1 MKKTNFTTR
10 AYILKTG
17 QIMIR
22 VRWCSKKYEV
32 GFSVGYTI
40 DPQKWDSA
48 KQMVKSNTTHKI
60 SGKTIYAREINSAIH
75 CFLVCI
81 EEVFTEYDLHALVP
95 TKEDLKTQVNQKL
108 GRTKQK
114 VIEETEKKDLKEIF
128 ADFLELRPQEGN
140 WTIQSKYKYEQMWG
154 QLIGCDSNITLQ
166 SLNKAKMQA
175 LVNWYVKNGYHNYT
189 ITKQIRTLKSFLRWA
204 IRQGYEIQQGVLEF
218 KPNLKV
224 IPRTVTFL
232 KYKEL
237 MHFFYF
243 QFPPEK
249 DYLSKARDMFCFM
262 AFTSLRYSDLAALK
276 HVNIVDGRLE
286 ICTEKTDDKLYIT
299 LNEYAKQLI
308 DKYSWYKGDT
318 VFPVPSN
325 QKLNDYLK
333 EAAQLAG
340 LDREIVQVYFKGN
353 TRHEDVCK
361 FWEQISCHDARRT
374 FVCCSLAMG
383 IPASVVMSMTG
394 HSDYESM
401 KPYIEVADETQK
413 MQMEKWNS
421 HQYKQE
427 ILESVDKMTTEQL
440 KEVCKFINQRIKH
453 IA

>member
-189 ITKQIRTLKSFLRWA
+189 ITNSSFA
-204 IRQGYEIQQGVLEF
+204 SS
-218 KPNLKV
+218 
-224 IPRTVTFL
+224 T
-232 KYKEL
+232 
-237 MHFFYF
+237 
-243 QFPPEK
+243 
-249 DYLSKARDMFCFM
+249 
-262 AFTSLRYSDLAALK
+262 
-276 HVNIVDGRLE
+276 
-286 ICTEKTDDKLYIT
+286 
-299 LNEYAKQLI
+299 
-308 DKYSWYKGDT
+308 
-318 VFPVPSN
+318 
-325 QKLNDYLK
+325 
-333 EAAQLAG
+333 
-340 LDREIVQVYFKGN
+340 
-353 TRHEDVCK
+353 
-361 FWEQISCHDARRT
+361 
-374 FVCCSLAMG
+374 CS
-383 IPASVVMSMTG
+383 
-394 HSDYESM
+394 
-401 KPYIEVADETQK
+401 
-413 MQMEKWNS
+413 
-421 HQYKQE
+421 
-427 ILESVDKMTTEQL
+427 
-440 KEVCKFINQRIKH
+440 F
-453 IA
+453 

>member
-1 MKKTNFTTR
+1 MKKTNFTVR
-10 AYILKTG
+10 AFVQKTG
-17 QIMIR
+17 QVMVR
-22 VRWCSKKYEV
+22 VRWCGKMYEV

-40 DPQKWDSA
+40 DPAKWDA
-48 KQMVKSNTTHKI
+48 DKQLVKSNTTHKI
-60 SGKTIYAREINSAIH
+60 GSKTIYAREINGAIH
-75 CFLVCI
+75 SFLVSI
-81 EEVFTEYDLHALVP
+81 EEVFAEYDLHSQTP
-95 TKEDLKTQVNQKL
+95 TKEELKLLVNEKL
-108 GRTKQK
+108 GRIKQNVALENTK
-114 VIEETEKKDLKEIF
+114 TLRDIF
-128 ADFLELRPQEGN
+128 QDFLISRPKEGN
-140 WTIQSKYKYEQMWG
+140 WSKQAQYKYEQMW
-154 QLIGCDSNITLQ
+154 NHLQ
-166 SLNKAKMQA
+166 SCDPNVSLETLDRSKIQE
-175 LVNWYVKNGYHNYT
+175 LVDWYTKNEYCNRT
-189 ITKQIRTLKSFLRWA
+189 IQKQIRILKSFLRWVV
-204 IRQGYEIQQGVLEF
+204 RHGYSIPSGVLDF
-218 KPNLKV
+218 KINLRV
-224 IPRTVTFL
+224 VHRTVTFL

-237 MHFFYF
+237 MHFFNF

-249 DYLSKARDMFCFM
+249 EYLSKARDMFCFM

-276 HVNIVDGRLE
+276 PVNIVDGRLE

-299 LNEYAKQLI
+299 LNEYAQQLI

-333 EAAQLAG
+333 EAAQVAG

-421 HQYKQE
+421 NRFKQE
-427 ILESVDKMTTEQL
+427 ILESIDKMTAEQL
-440 KEVCKFINQRIKH
+440 KEVCKFINLRI
-453 IA
+453 IRLV